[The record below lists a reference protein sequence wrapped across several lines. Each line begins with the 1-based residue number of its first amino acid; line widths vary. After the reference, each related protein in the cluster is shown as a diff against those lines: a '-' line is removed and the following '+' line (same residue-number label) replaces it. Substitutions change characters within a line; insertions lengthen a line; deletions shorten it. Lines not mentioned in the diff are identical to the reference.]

1 MKANTQS
8 NTINKRF
15 QIPRLGSFFSWFV
28 IFVFVFTSLRGWVV
42 LNLNM
47 PTELVYGFSSML
59 LILYS
64 TYGFN
69 CRLKIKNTHLTSLRN
84 LMLINGL
91 FGCYYVMGTK
101 LLGGV
106 VDVSVL
112 YVYLLPYIIFLF
124 LRISP
129 DKIHVG
135 FFLIFIG
142 ISFSVIDNFRIS
154 LSGADGLLYLE
165 EYNTKLRPLVF
176 ESMSRSGDYLRVG
189 GYTGSYHDS
198 ANILGMLGSY
208 YYVKSI
214 IDKRILCIVIATIA
228 LVVMM
233 LTQSAAN
240 IIIALTTCIIFT
252 IYIAVKKSTI
262 GIWLLILT
270 IAIVGTLI
278 VSIIPD
284 VLAFSNRV
292 GEDGDWEGITNKL
305 GLEMLVSSSF
315 WLGFGYS
322 TGSEFIRTEAAFLKG
337 VLELG
342 IIPASLLYWILIY
355 PVYIFL
361 SIKSQSF
368 QTLPYLA
375 AIVFGFFSLAHYGS
389 LFRVTN
395 IAIFYAMYALFLIN
409 VILDNDPVSEKHGF

>member
-1 MKANTQS
+1 MKLSKQS
-8 NTINKRF
+8 NITKNKF
-15 QIPRLGSFFSWFV
+15 SIPSLGGFFSWIVV
-28 IFVFVFTSLRGWVV
+28 IIFIFTTLRGWVI

-47 PTELVYGFSSML
+47 STELVYGFSSILIIL
-59 LILYS
+59 LS
-64 TYGFN
+64 AYGFN

-91 FGCYYVMGTK
+91 FGCYYIIGTQ

-106 VDVSVL
+106 INVSVL
-112 YVYLLPYIIFLF
+112 YMYLLPYIIFLF

-129 DKIHVG
+129 DKIHIG

-154 LSGADGLLYLE
+154 LSGADGILYLE
-165 EYNTKLRPLVF
+165 DYNAKLRPLVF
-176 ESMSRSGDYLRVG
+176 EAMSRSGDYLRVG

-214 IDKRILCIVIATIA
+214 IDKSIFFIIIAAIA

-233 LTQSAAN
+233 LTHSAAN
-240 IIIALTTCIIFT
+240 IVLALITCLIFT
-252 IYIAVKKSTI
+252 TYIAVKKPTF
-262 GIWLLILT
+262 GIWLLILI

-278 VSIIPD
+278 VSIFPD
-284 VLAFSNRV
+284 ALAFTDRI
-292 GEDGDWEGITNKL
+292 GEYGDWEGMTNKL
-305 GLEMLVSSSF
+305 GLEMIVSSSF
-315 WLGFGYS
+315 WLGFGFS
-322 TGSEFIRTEAAFLKG
+322 TGSEFISTEVAFLKG

-342 IIPASLLYWILIY
+342 VIPATLLYWILIY
-355 PVYIFL
+355 PVYISL

-375 AIVFGFFSLAHYGS
+375 AIVFGFLSLAHYGS

-409 VILDNDPVSEKHGF
+409 VILDNDAVSEKNRF

>member
-1 MKANTQS
+1 
-8 NTINKRF
+8 
-15 QIPRLGSFFSWFV
+15 
-28 IFVFVFTSLRGWVV
+28 
-42 LNLNM
+42 
-47 PTELVYGFSSML
+47 
-59 LILYS
+59 
-64 TYGFN
+64 
-69 CRLKIKNTHLTSLRN
+69 
-84 LMLINGL
+84 
-91 FGCYYVMGTK
+91 
-101 LLGGV
+101 
-106 VDVSVL
+106 
-112 YVYLLPYIIFLF
+112 
-124 LRISP
+124 
-129 DKIHVG
+129 
-135 FFLIFIG
+135 
-142 ISFSVIDNFRIS
+142 
-154 LSGADGLLYLE
+154 
-165 EYNTKLRPLVF
+165 
-176 ESMSRSGDYLRVG
+176 
-189 GYTGSYHDS
+189 
-198 ANILGMLGSY
+198 
-208 YYVKSI
+208 
-214 IDKRILCIVIATIA
+214 
-228 LVVMM
+228 MM